1 MNIESSVGKGTKIT
15 ISLPL
20 VVSDPPNVI
29 DIAAT
34 NADYQFDDKHHVG
47 NVLLV
52 EDSEM
57 VRKSTSKLLNTMG
70 FYVVEASNGDQ
81 ALNLLGSNNGYF
93 DLLLT
98 DIVMP
103 GMRGRELA
111 FKIKSRC
118 PRIRV
123 LLMSGFDDEMVDP
136 DSEQA
141 NYPLVRKPF
150 TKDQLADA
158 INAVMPQ

>member
-1 MNIESSVGKGTKIT
+1 VSFEDTGVGISEETLKQIWEPFFTTKELGAGTGLGLSTVKSIVDQTGGALNIESSVGKGTKIT

-98 DIVMP
+98 
-103 GMRGRELA
+103 
-111 FKIKSRC
+111 
-118 PRIRV
+118 
-123 LLMSGFDDEMVDP
+123 
-136 DSEQA
+136 
-141 NYPLVRKPF
+141 
-150 TKDQLADA
+150 
-158 INAVMPQ
+158 